1 MYLLIL
7 KARRIKIENFTSGN
21 FEKLKEIQGVS
32 KKYIKFLQYIVL
44 IHKVSI
50 NMFSKTDLV
59 QDKEVPLKIKL
70 WYYKNKAKVKT
81 RIRG

>member
-1 MYLLIL
+1 
-7 KARRIKIENFTSGN
+7 
-21 FEKLKEIQGVS
+21 
-32 KKYIKFLQYIVL
+32 
-44 IHKVSI
+44 
-50 NMFSKTDLV
+50 MFSKTDLV